1 MSETFAPETVLSAD
15 VADAM
20 RSIVTDVLKLHAE
33 SSSIDEETNLYELG
47 LESLNVVELLTQI
60 EISFDVT
67 IDVEDLSAEL
77 FGRFGTLVDFVRR
90 KIDESR

>member
-15 VADAM
+15 VADTM

>member
-1 MSETFAPETVLSAD
+1 MSETFAPETVLGAD
-15 VADAM
+15 VAAAI
-20 RSIVTDVLKLHAE
+20 RGIVTDVLKLHAE
-33 SSSIDEETNLYELG
+33 SITIDEDTNLYELG

-77 FGRFGTLVDFVRR
+77 FGRFGTLVAFVRR